1 MDSPSLKVGQAAR
14 AAGISVQTLH
24 YYERRGLIAAPP
36 RTAAGYRVY
45 EPSTVATLRAIKQA
59 QTLGF
64 SLREIQQLMA
74 LRERDHAPAELLEL
88 TQRKLEQIDE
98 KIALLR
104 RMRDALRATA
114 EACRCGGDVAKCDV
128 LAGFGTTH

>member
-1 MDSPSLKVGQAAR
+1 MDTPSLKVGQAAR
-14 AAGISVQTLH
+14 AAGTSVQTLH

-74 LRERDHAPAELLEL
+74 LRERDHAPAELREL

-104 RMRDALRATA
+104 RMRDALRETA

-128 LAGFGTTH
+128 LAGVGAAH